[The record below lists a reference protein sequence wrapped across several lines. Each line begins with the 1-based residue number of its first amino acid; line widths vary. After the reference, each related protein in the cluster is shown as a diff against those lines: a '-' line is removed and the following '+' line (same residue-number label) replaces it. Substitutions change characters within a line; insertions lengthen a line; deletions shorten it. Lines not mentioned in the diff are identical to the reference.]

1 MKCLHVTH
9 HILFLF
15 FKLCLGDLMCFQ
27 EEIKVTYDLHTFH
40 SHSSFTLINIFG
52 TGVILTVTNILSQ
65 AHLETNKEKLV
76 VDSLSLGNEFKVH
89 NYVNVEKKKK
99 K

>member
-1 MKCLHVTH
+1 MKRLHVTH

-40 SHSSFTLINIFG
+40 RHSSFTLINIFG
-52 TGVILTVTNILSQ
+52 TGVILTMTNILPQ
-65 AHLETNKEKLV
+65 AHLEIKKEELG
-76 VDSLSLGNEFKVH
+76 VDSLSLGNEFRVMNPQLCKC
-89 NYVNVEKKKK
+89 
-99 K
+99 